1 MMKRLTI
8 SLLTLTLATLSGCG
22 TTTTERAGSGALL
35 GGATGAAI
43 GSMSGDTGKGALIG
57 AGVGA
62 VGGLL
67 YDQSQ
72 KTNENNRYYDDR
84 YYNNPNYN
92 TRYYSNPN
100 YTNRYYEDRNYYD
113 LSY

>member
-1 MMKRLTI
+1 
-8 SLLTLTLATLSGCG
+8 
-22 TTTTERAGSGALL
+22 
-35 GGATGAAI
+35 
-43 GSMSGDTGKGALIG
+43 MSGDTGKGALIG

-84 YYNNPNYN
+84 YYNNPKYNTRNYNNRSYN
-92 TRYYSNPN
+92 TRYQQ
-100 YTNRYYEDRNYYD
+100 DRDYYD
-113 LSY
+113 LSH

>member
-1 MMKRLTI
+1 MMKHLTI

-92 TRYYSNPN
+92 TRN
-100 YTNRYYEDRNYYD
+100 YNNRSYNTRYQQDRDYYD
-113 LSY
+113 LSH

>member
-8 SLLTLTLATLSGCG
+8 SLLTLTLAALTGCG

-43 GSMSGDTGKGALIG
+43 GSMSGDVGKGALIG

-67 YDQSQ
+67 YDQNQ
-72 KTNENNRYYDDR
+72 KANENNRYYNDR

-92 TRYYSNPN
+92 
-100 YTNRYYEDRNYYD
+100 NRYYEDRNYYD